1 MAASVA
7 GRALLWTAGEVVNA
21 TSKRPHDIG
30 ICPAVN
36 AGGVHLVRWIE
47 VISGQCVYGTL
58 GSVSWTFG
66 TLLSQVGIDDKVIY
80 PFYHGFVPSFPRS

>member
-7 GRALLWTAGEVVNA
+7 GRALLWTGEVVNA
-21 TSKRPHDIG
+21 TSKRPHDIR

-47 VISGQCVYGTL
+47 VLSGQCVYGTL

-66 TLLSQVGIDDKVIY
+66 MLLSQVSIDDKVIY
-80 PFYHGFVPSFPRS
+80 RSYHGLVPNFLRS